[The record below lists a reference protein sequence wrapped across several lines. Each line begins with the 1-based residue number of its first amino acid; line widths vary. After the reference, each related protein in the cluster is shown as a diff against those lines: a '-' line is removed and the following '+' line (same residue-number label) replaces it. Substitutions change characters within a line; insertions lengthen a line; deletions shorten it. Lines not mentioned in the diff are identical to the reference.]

1 MTVSFASTVEESGT
15 PRQCATCLLDYLPT
29 VSLPLDEQGKSMST
43 PARLYKYRSFSVLSL
58 RMITEAEVFYAQP
71 KTFNDPLDCNPSF
84 EADIGRLELE
94 KTLYRLLRARMSKE
108 DAWKEIDYNR
118 YMSTEYGDYRTEP
131 EVDEGLKRNVA
142 YQIEREINRQL
153 GVQGVLSFSQ
163 TWRSGLMW
171 SHYADEHRGFC
182 IEYDTTDMAHPN
194 LAPVSYRAPRAIKA
208 SDLYAWK
215 LEKDDAA
222 KKRVLD
228 TYFYSKSPEWRYE
241 KEWRDITPDHGLKG
255 VEYRMSAIHFGM
267 RCDRS
272 VMSSIVKLLDNNDDI
287 DLYAVYPRKT
297 TFRLTREL
305 VDRDEVAAL
314 AIREPGFLM
323 FRKFDEAEPSPILA
337 DPVND
342 DSDPT

>member
-1 MTVSFASTVEESGT
+1 MTVSFASTVEDCGT

-29 VSLPLDEQGKSMST
+29 VSLPLDEQGKYMST

-84 EADIGRLELE
+84 EANIGRLELE
-94 KTLYRLLRARMSKE
+94 KTLYRLLRARMLKE
-108 DAWKEIDYNR
+108 DALKEIDYNR

-131 EVDEGLKRNVA
+131 KVDEGLKRNVA

-194 LAPVSYRAPRAIKA
+194 LAPVNYRAPRAIKA

-215 LEKDDAA
+215 LENDDAA

-272 VMSSIVKLLDNNDDI
+272 VMSSIVKLLDDNDDI

-305 VDRDEVAAL
+305 VDRDEMAAL

-323 FRKFDEAEPSPILA
+323 FKKFDEAEPSPILA
-337 DPVND
+337 EPLND

>member
-1 MTVSFASTVEESGT
+1 MTA
-15 PRQCATCLLDYLPT
+15 P
-29 VSLPLDEQGKSMST
+29 KK
-43 PARLYKYRSFSVLSL
+43 LYKYRSFSVLSL

-108 DAWKEIDYNR
+108 DAWKAIDYNR
-118 YMSTEYGDYRTEP
+118 YMSTEHGDYQTDP
-131 EVDEGLKRNVA
+131 EVDDGLRRNVA
-142 YQIEREINRQL
+142 YQVEREINQQL

-215 LEKDDAA
+215 LEKSEAA
-222 KKRVLD
+222 KRRVLD
-228 TYFYSKSPEWRYE
+228 TYFYSKSSEWRYE
-241 KEWRDITPDHGLKG
+241 KEWRDITPDYGLKG

-272 VMSSIVKLLDNNDDI
+272 VMSSIVKLLDDNDNI
-287 DLYAVYPRKT
+287 DLYEVYPQKNN
-297 TFRLTREL
+297 FRLSRQL
-305 VDRDEVAAL
+305 VDRDEISAL
-314 AIREPGFLM
+314 AIREPGFLV
-323 FRKFDEAEPSPILA
+323 FRKFYEAERSPALVEPAA
-337 DPVND
+337 DD
-342 DSDPT
+342 GDPT